1 MPEVGAM
8 ETAYLGLGSNV
19 GDPPANLARAIELIG
34 EEGLSVKT
42 VSQGYLT
49 QPVGEILDQPDF
61 LNAAV
66 AVATDLDPEALLDL
80 CKSVEAEMGRETD
93 LPRHSPRI
101 IDIDLLLVGDTVYE
115 SDRLA
120 LPHREVSTRRFVL
133 VPLLEIA
140 PGLALPDG
148 RRLSELLE
156 ALGDDPD
163 QAVTTFGPL
172 PISRPGL

>member
-1 MPEVGAM
+1 MTTR
-8 ETAYLGLGSNV
+8 TAYLGLGSNV
-19 GDPPANLARAIELIG
+19 GDPPVNLARAISMLG
-34 EEGLSVKT
+34 EMGLVVKAVSEG
-42 VSQGYLT
+42 YRT

-66 AVATDLDPEALLDL
+66 AVETDLEPERLLDL
-80 CKSVEAEMGRETD
+80 CKAVEAEMGRETG

-101 IDIDLLLVGDTVYE
+101 IDVDLLLLGDVVFE

-140 PGLALPDG
+140 PDLELPDG
-148 RRLSELLE
+148 RRLADLL
-156 ALGDDPD
+156 ADLDDDPD
-163 QAVTTFGPL
+163 QAVTPAGALPL
-172 PISRPGL
+172 D

>member
-1 MPEVGAM
+1 MTTR
-8 ETAYLGLGSNV
+8 TAYLGLGSNV
-19 GDPPANLARAIELIG
+19 GDPPANLARAIEMLADRGLVI
-34 EEGLSVKT
+34 EAVSEG
-42 VSQGYLT
+42 YRT

-66 AVATDLDPEALLDL
+66 AVGTDLEPERLLDL
-80 CKSVEAEMGRETD
+80 CKAVEAEMGRETG

-101 IDIDLLLVGDTVYE
+101 IDVDLLLLGDVVFE

-140 PGLALPDG
+140 PDLELPDG
-148 RRLSELLE
+148 RRLADLL
-156 ALGDDPD
+156 ADLDDDPD
-163 QAVTTFGPL
+163 QAVAPAGPL
-172 PISRPGL
+172 PLV

>member
-1 MPEVGAM
+1 LTVR
-8 ETAYLGLGSNV
+8 TAYLGLGSNV
-19 GDPPANLARAIELIG
+19 GDPPANLTRAIEMLAESG
-34 EEGLSVKT
+34 LEVEAVSEG
-42 VSQGYLT
+42 YRT

-61 LNAAV
+61 LNAVIAV
-66 AVATDLDPEALLDL
+66 GTDLEPEDLLDT
-80 CKSVEAEMGRETD
+80 CKAVEAEMGRETG

-101 IDIDLLLVGDTVYE
+101 IDVDLLLLGDVVFE

-140 PGLALPDG
+140 PDLRLPDG
-148 RRLSELLE
+148 RPVADLLA

-163 QAVTTFGPL
+163 QAVTPSGPL
-172 PISRPGL
+172 PFDRPAE